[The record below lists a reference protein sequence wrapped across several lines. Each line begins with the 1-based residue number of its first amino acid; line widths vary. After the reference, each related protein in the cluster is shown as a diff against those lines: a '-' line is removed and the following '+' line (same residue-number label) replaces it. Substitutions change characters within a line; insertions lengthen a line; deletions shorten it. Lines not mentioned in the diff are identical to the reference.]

1 MMDSSGLK
9 STTFHQTPS
18 KKLNIASRY
27 FLILALSSSVPMVN
41 LDATSDFE
49 TKIDLDLSFGY
60 KTHQGNVKIKVNRAS
75 RGQDI
80 FMIILCQVTA
90 RN

>member
-1 MMDSSGLK
+1 
-9 STTFHQTPS
+9 
-18 KKLNIASRY
+18 
-27 FLILALSSSVPMVN
+27 MVN

-49 TKIDLDLSFGY
+49 TKIELDLSFGY

-75 RGQDI
+75 RSQDI
-80 FMIILCQVTA
+80 FMIILCQVKA